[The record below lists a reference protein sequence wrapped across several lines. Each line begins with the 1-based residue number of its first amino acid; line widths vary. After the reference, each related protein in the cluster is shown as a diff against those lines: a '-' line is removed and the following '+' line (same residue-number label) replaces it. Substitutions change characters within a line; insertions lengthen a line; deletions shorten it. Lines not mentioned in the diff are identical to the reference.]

1 MRHNLLCFTLK
12 GEIEAKEEQ
21 ILADQEIEETRTRL
35 RKEEDELYRKNN
47 EIKGEIT
54 RNKKELERY
63 INRKD
68 FL

>member
-35 RKEEDELYRKNN
+35 RKE
-47 EIKGEIT
+47 
-54 RNKKELERY
+54 
-63 INRKD
+63 
-68 FL
+68 